1 MKKKFP
7 AWIILMIFCLV
18 AAAAL
23 AVTNLL
29 TRDVI
34 ADNAAKESMQT
45 RLALLPGSETFEDLE
60 NGVSAGKD
68 KDGNI
73 IGYAA
78 TGAANGFGGEVESTL
93 VINSDG
99 TIAGISV
106 GGANFA
112 ETAGLGARAKEPEF
126 AAQFVGKT
134 APVALTQNGGQI
146 DALTGATITS
156 KAVVNGVNDA
166 YARIGEVAGFEV
178 EAAPAAEETGNYTVY
193 NKTGETVTEITVTN
207 NTTGEVTVAATDM
220 AADAKPVTI
229 TYTAPEGTVITLG
242 FKTESGREA
251 AFDRLHIETA
261 PITLLAPDAMTG
273 ATPISFFAPEAT
285 GEYTV
290 YNKTGETVKEITM
303 TNNATGEV
311 TVVATDMAA
320 DAEPVPVTYT
330 APEGTVITLG
340 FKTESGREAAFD
352 RLHIETAPIT
362 LLAPDAMTGA
372 TPISFFAPE
381 QDAE

>member
-29 TRDVI
+29 TKDVI
-34 ADNAAKESMQT
+34 AANAAKESMQT
-45 RLALLPGSETFEDLE
+45 RLALLPGSETFEELE

-78 TGAANGFGGEVESTL
+78 TGVANGFGGEVESTL
-93 VINSDG
+93 VIYADG
-99 TIAGISV
+99 TIAGVSV

-112 ETAGLGARAKEPEF
+112 ETAGLGAKAKEPEF
-126 AAQFVGKT
+126 ASQFAGKT
-134 APVALTQNGGQI
+134 APVALSQNGGQI

-156 KAVVNGVNDA
+156 KAVVTGVNDA
-166 YARIGEVAGFEV
+166 YAKIGEVAGFEV
-178 EAAPAAEETGNYTVY
+178 EAVPAAEETGNYTVY
-193 NKTGETVTEITVTN
+193 NTTGETVKEITVTN
-207 NTTGEVTVAATDM
+207 NSTGEVTVVVTDM
-220 AADAKPVTI
+220 AADAEPVTI
-229 TYTAPEGTVITLG
+229 TYTAPEGTVLTLG
-242 FKTESGREA
+242 FATESGREA

-261 PITLLAPDAMTG
+261 PI
-273 ATPISFFAPEAT
+273 S
-285 GEYTV
+285 
-290 YNKTGETVKEITM
+290 
-303 TNNATGEV
+303 
-311 TVVATDMAA
+311 
-320 DAEPVPVTYT
+320 
-330 APEGTVITLG
+330 
-340 FKTESGREAAFD
+340 
-352 RLHIETAPIT
+352 

-381 QDAE
+381 QAAE